1 MHLLSFFLTT
11 LVSLC
16 CFVSAQ
22 APGACTGTC
31 QGMSHDPA
39 VIRRASD
46 GTYFRFSTANK
57 INVATAPALQGPWT
71 MRGSAIPAGSK
82 IDINGRNGETPGL
95 AGGERK
101 RERENAAAE
110 EQIFGRPIFR
120 ARLGGGIIS
129 TTPLVL

>member
-1 MHLLSFFLTT
+1 
-11 LVSLC
+11 
-16 CFVSAQ
+16 
-22 APGACTGTC
+22 
-31 QGMSHDPA
+31 
-39 VIRRASD
+39 
-46 GTYFRFSTANK
+46 
-57 INVATAPALQGPWT
+57 

-101 RERENAAAE
+101 RERENADAE